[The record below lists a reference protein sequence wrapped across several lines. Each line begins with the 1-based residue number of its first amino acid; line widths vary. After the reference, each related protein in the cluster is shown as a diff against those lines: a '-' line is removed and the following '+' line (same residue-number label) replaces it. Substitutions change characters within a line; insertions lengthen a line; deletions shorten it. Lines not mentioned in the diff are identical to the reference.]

1 MVEDINDLSSAECLS
16 LCFPNTVQG
25 HHLFLLDIQE
35 LIFFNAIVVSDDWYL
50 PSKNSKKEI
59 HRTIYTFHF
68 EEVPDKFPYLKKLLT
83 LFLDGKSYTFG
94 QIATKVRK
102 EFKNFRKYKS
112 DILFPSLISKR
123 LIKTNSILGFN
134 YNRLTTSGDNYV
146 LELENFILS
155 SERNFS
161 KFKSNNEEFIQH
173 CEKYGN
179 KINLINY
186 IWLKE
191 YLDWNEIFKQINAK
205 TGNMSYLQNGI
216 GKFTNQINYLGIYAI
231 GGYSISAGSFSY
243 SSGSFS
249 FGGGSFGGGGASGS
263 W

>member
-1 MVEDINDLSSAECLS
+1 MGLDINDLSSAECLS
-16 LCFPNTVQG
+16 LCFPNSVQG

-35 LIFFNAIVVSDDWYL
+35 LIFFRVIVVSDDWYL
-50 PSKNSKKEI
+50 PSKNSKREI

-68 EEVPDKFPYLKKLLT
+68 EEVPDEFPYLKKLLP

-94 QIATKVRK
+94 QMATKARK
-102 EFKNFRKYKS
+102 EFNDFRTYKQ
-112 DILFPSLISKR
+112 DIVFPSLTAKG
-123 LIKTNSILGFN
+123 LLQTNSILGFDFKKPS
-134 YNRLTTSGDNYV
+134 TSGKNYV
-146 LELENFILS
+146 QEMENFILE
-155 SERNFS
+155 SEQNFDS
-161 KFKSNNEEFIQH
+161 FKSNSDHFVNH

-186 IWLKE
+186 VWLKD
-191 YLDWNEIFKQINAK
+191 YLDWNDIFKKINSK

-216 GKFTNQINYLGIYAI
+216 GKFTNQINYLGIYAL
-231 GGYSISAGSFSY
+231 GGYSISGGSFSS